1 MEGKARK
8 LLTDVLDF
16 SVKQVVKSSLKLRKN
31 RDLRV

>member
-1 MEGKARK
+1 MEGKVRK